1 MSSRTNTLRMGLIRE
16 SLLRFNEHKEMNK
29 RMSIDGKFFADL
41 AKEVGLNTSHLDV
54 LGERQHWEIVVGGD
68 LLERL
73 VGIQRQFERLA
84 VMGDDEY
91 RGFYIEVPR
100 PTPEEWGDAEELIA
114 LGEYDS
120 REAFLADWLAFNPME
135 TRWFHVASSRY
146 GDSRS
151 LRVTDRKRTMFIITN
166 CPACADGAPDDA
178 WYRDILTRLF
188 DYLERMIDVVVA
200 NPNGFNDYVAQNLPY
215 QQRIGRISQK
225 EFNRIV
231 PNCKIEVEDK
241 ETAIKALEDS
251 VHGRSVPPLETMT
264 IRRYCSYY
272 RIANEAYEAYY
283 RKRGASG
290 RVYEDPQDVP
300 EELRD
305 VAYYKRMKFVDV
317 EALYDIDSPAD
328 FVRFAT
334 DHYGELGL
342 SRLNIF
348 ASNKRQQGWII
359 VVSNS
364 YTANVGLAIEV
375 ATALYKAGAP
385 LLIYD
390 AEKLLR
396 ILREEDWVRLIPDSF
411 HNYMGYQE
419 EGIVYELPWEYECSD
434 DGDSPLTKE
443 QYHAIVSLTEWQT
456 EERVKPIA

>member
-1 MSSRTNTLRMGLIRE
+1 
-16 SLLRFNEHKEMNK
+16 MNK
-29 RMSIDGKFFADL
+29 RKIIDRKLLADL
-41 AKEVGLNTSHLDV
+41 AKEVGMNTSHLDV
-54 LGERQHWEIVVGGD
+54 LGARQHWEIVVGGNM
-68 LLERL
+68 LERL
-73 VGIQRQFERLA
+73 VDIQRQFGRLA

-100 PTPEEWGDAEELIA
+100 PTPEEWGNAEELIA
-114 LGEYDS
+114 SGEYDS

-151 LRVTDRKRTMFIITN
+151 LRITDRKRTMFIITN

-178 WYRDILTRLF
+178 WCRDILTRLF

-200 NPNGFNDYVAQNLPY
+200 NPDGFNDYVAHNLPY
-215 QQRIGRISQK
+215 QQRTGRIAQR
-225 EFNRIV
+225 ELNRIV
-231 PNCKIEVEDK
+231 PNCKIEVEDP

-251 VHGRSVPPLETMT
+251 AHGRSVPPLETMT
-264 IRRYCSYY
+264 IRLYCTYY

-283 RKRGASG
+283 RKRGACG

-317 EALYDIDSPAD
+317 ETLYDIDSPAD
-328 FVRFAT
+328 FIRFAT

-348 ASNKRQQGWII
+348 ASNKRQQGWMI

-364 YTANVGLAIEV
+364 YSANVGLAIEV

-396 ILREEDWVRLIPDSF
+396 ILREEDWVRLVPDSF

-419 EGIVYELPWEYECSD
+419 EGTVYELPWEYECSGD
-434 DGDSPLTKE
+434 VDSPLTRE
-443 QYHAIVSLTEWQT
+443 QYHAIVSLTEWQP
-456 EERVKPIA
+456 EEQVKPIV

>member
-1 MSSRTNTLRMGLIRE
+1 MNERKIINRT
-16 SLLRFNEHKEMNK
+16 LLT
-29 RMSIDGKFFADL
+29 DL
-41 AKEVGLNTSHLDV
+41 AKDVGLNASHLEAM
-54 LGERQHWEIVVGGD
+54 GESRQWEIVVGGD
-68 LLERL
+68 MLERL
-73 VGIQRQFERLA
+73 VEIQHRFERLA

-100 PTPEEWGDAEELIA
+100 PTPEEWGYTEELITS
-114 LGEYDS
+114 GEYDS

-151 LRVTDRKRTMFIITN
+151 IRVTDRKRTRFIITN
-166 CPACADGAPDDA
+166 RSKCADAEPDDT
-178 WYRDILTRLF
+178 WCRENLTRFF
-188 DYLERMIDVVVA
+188 DYLQRMIDVVVA
-200 NPNGFNDYVAQNLPY
+200 NPDGFNDYVAHNLPY
-215 QQRIGRISQK
+215 QQRTGRIAQK

-231 PNCKIEVEDK
+231 PKFKIEVEDR

-251 VHGRSVPPLETMT
+251 VHGHSAPLFETMT
-264 IRRYCSYY
+264 IRKYCTYY
-272 RIANEAYEAYY
+272 RIANEVYEAYH
-283 RKRGASG
+283 RKRGFRG
-290 RVYEDPQDVP
+290 RIHTDPQDVP

-305 VAYYKRMKFVDV
+305 VVYYKRKKFVDV
-317 EALYDIDSPAD
+317 TEMYDIDSPED
-328 FVRFAT
+328 FMRFAT

-348 ASNKRQQGWII
+348 ASHDRQQGWKI

-364 YTANVGLAIEV
+364 YSANAGLAIEV

-396 ILREEDWVRLIPDSF
+396 TLLEEDYVRLVPDSY

-419 EGIVYELPWEYECSD
+419 EATVYELPWEYECSD
-434 DGDSPLTKE
+434 DANSVLTKE
-443 QYHAIVSLTEWQT
+443 QYQTIVSNAEWQDI
-456 EERVKPIA
+456 EQVK

>member
-1 MSSRTNTLRMGLIRE
+1 MNERKIIDRKLIT
-16 SLLRFNEHKEMNK
+16 
-29 RMSIDGKFFADL
+29 GL
-41 AKEVGLNTSHLDV
+41 AKDVGLNASHLEA
-54 LGERQHWEIVVGGD
+54 LGESRQWEIVVGGD
-68 LLERL
+68 MLERL
-73 VGIQRQFERLA
+73 VEIQHRFERLA

-100 PTPEEWGDAEELIA
+100 PTPEEWGYTEELITS
-114 LGEYDS
+114 GEYDS

-135 TRWFHVASSRY
+135 TKWFHVASSRY

-151 LRVTDRKRTMFIITN
+151 IRVTDRKHTHFIITN
-166 CPACADGAPDDA
+166 CPKYTDIEPDDT
-178 WYRDILTRLF
+178 WRRENLTRLF
-188 DYLERMIDVVVA
+188 DYLERVIDVVVA
-200 NPNGFNDYVAQNLPY
+200 NPDGFNDYVAHNLPY

-231 PNCKIEVEDK
+231 PNFKIEVEDR

-251 VHGRSVPPLETMT
+251 VHGHSSPLLETMT
-264 IRRYCSYY
+264 IRKYCTYF
-272 RIANEAYEAYY
+272 RIANEVYEAYH
-283 RKRGASG
+283 RKRGLRG
-290 RVYEDPQDVP
+290 RIHTDPQDVP

-305 VAYYKRMKFVDV
+305 AVYYKRKKFMDV
-317 EALYDIDSPAD
+317 AEMYDIDSQED
-328 FVRFAT
+328 FIRFAT

-348 ASNKRQQGWII
+348 ASNDRQQGWKI

-364 YTANVGLAIEV
+364 YSANAGLAIEV

-396 ILREEDWVRLIPDSF
+396 ILLEEDYVRLVPDSY

-419 EGIVYELPWEYECSD
+419 EGSVYELPWEYECSV
-434 DGDSPLTKE
+434 DSNSVLTKE
-443 QYHAIVSLTEWQT
+443 QYQVIVSIAEWQDV
-456 EERVKPIA
+456 ERIFL

>member
-1 MSSRTNTLRMGLIRE
+1 MP
-16 SLLRFNEHKEMNK
+16 
-29 RMSIDGKFFADL
+29 
-41 AKEVGLNTSHLDV
+41 
-54 LGERQHWEIVVGGD
+54 VVGGD
-68 LLERL
+68 MLERL
-73 VGIQRQFERLA
+73 VEIQHRFEQLA

-100 PTPEEWGDAEELIA
+100 PTPEEWGNAENLVA
-114 LGEYDS
+114 SGEYDS

-146 GDSRS
+146 EDSRS
-151 LRVTDRKRTMFIITN
+151 IRVTDRKRTRFIITN
-166 CPACADGAPDDA
+166 SPKCADAGPDDT
-178 WYRDILTRLF
+178 WYRENLIRLF

-264 IRRYCSYY
+264 IRQYCSYY

-290 RVYEDPQDVP
+290 RVYEDPQGVP
-300 EELRD
+300 EELRE

-317 EALYDIDSPAD
+317 ETLYDIDSPAD
-328 FVRFAT
+328 FIRFAT

-348 ASNKRQQGWII
+348 ASHDRQQGWKI

-364 YTANVGLAIEV
+364 YSANAGLAIEV

-396 ILREEDWVRLIPDSF
+396 ILLEEDYVRLVPDSY

-419 EGIVYELPWEYECSD
+419 EGSVYELPWEYECSD

-443 QYHAIVSLTEWQT
+443 QYHAIVSLTEWQP
-456 EERVKPIA
+456 EAQVKPIA

>member
-1 MSSRTNTLRMGLIRE
+1 
-16 SLLRFNEHKEMNK
+16 MNK
-29 RMSIDGKFFADL
+29 RMSIDRKLLADL

-114 LGEYDS
+114 SGEYDS

-146 GDSRS
+146 EDSRS

-200 NPNGFNDYVAQNLPY
+200 NPNGFNDYVAHNLPY

-264 IRRYCSYY
+264 IRQYCSYY

-290 RVYEDPQDVP
+290 RVYEDPQGVP

-317 EALYDIDSPAD
+317 ETLYDIDSPAD
-328 FVRFAT
+328 FMRFAT

-348 ASNKRQQGWII
+348 ASNKRQQGWMI

-364 YTANVGLAIEV
+364 YSANVGLAIEV

-390 AEKLLR
+390 AERFLR
-396 ILREEDWVRLIPDSF
+396 ILREEDYVRLVPSSF

-419 EGIVYELPWEYECSD
+419 EGTVYELPWEYECSGD
-434 DGDSPLTKE
+434 VDSPLTLE
-443 QYHAIVSLTEWQT
+443 QYHAIVSLTEWQP
-456 EERVKPIA
+456 EEQVRSIA

>member
-1 MSSRTNTLRMGLIRE
+1 MRMGLIRE
-16 SLLRFNEHKEMNK
+16 SLLRFNEHTEMNK
-29 RMSIDGKFFADL
+29 RKSIDRKLFADL
-41 AKEVGLNTSHLDV
+41 TKEVGLNTSHLGV
-54 LGERQHWEIVVGGD
+54 LGERQHWEIVVGCD
-68 LLERL
+68 MLDRL
-73 VGIQRQFERLA
+73 IEIQHRFERLA

-91 RGFYIEVPR
+91 RGFYVEVPR
-100 PTPEEWGDAEELIA
+100 PTPEEWGEAEELIA
-114 LGEYDS
+114 SGEYDS

-135 TRWFHVASSRY
+135 TRWFHVASTRY

-151 LRVTDRKRTMFIITN
+151 IRVTDRKRTRFIITN
-166 CPACADGAPDDA
+166 RSACADGEPDDT
-178 WYRDILTRLF
+178 WCRETLTRLF
-188 DYLERMIDVVVA
+188 DYLKRLIDIVVA
-200 NPNGFNDYVAQNLPY
+200 NPDGFNDYVAHNLPY
-215 QQRIGRISQK
+215 QQRTGRIAQK

-231 PNCKIEVEDK
+231 PNFKIEVEDP

-251 VHGRSVPPLETMT
+251 VHGRSVLPLESMT
-264 IRRYCSYY
+264 IRLYCTYY

-283 RKRGASG
+283 RNRGASG

-300 EELRD
+300 EDLRD

-328 FVRFAT
+328 FIRFAT

-348 ASNKRQQGWII
+348 ASNKCQQGWMI

-364 YTANVGLAIEV
+364 YSANAGLAIEV

-390 AEKLLR
+390 AERLLR
-396 ILREEDWVRLIPDSF
+396 VLREEDYVRLIPDSF

-419 EGIVYELPWEYECSD
+419 EGSVYELPWEYECSD

-443 QYHAIVSLTEWQT
+443 QYHAIVSLTEWQP
-456 EERVKPIA
+456 EAQVKPIA

>member
-1 MSSRTNTLRMGLIRE
+1 
-16 SLLRFNEHKEMNK
+16 MNK
-29 RMSIDGKFFADL
+29 RMSIDRKFLADL

-54 LGERQHWEIVVGGD
+54 LGERQHWEIVVGGC

-114 LGEYDS
+114 SGEYDS

-200 NPNGFNDYVAQNLPY
+200 NPNGFNDYVAHNLPY

-251 VHGRSVPPLETMT
+251 VHGHSVPPLETMT
-264 IRRYCSYY
+264 IRQYCSYY

-290 RVYEDPQDVP
+290 RVYEDPQGVP

-317 EALYDIDSPAD
+317 ETLYDIDSPAD
-328 FVRFAT
+328 FIRFAT

-348 ASNKRQQGWII
+348 ASNKRQQGWMI

-364 YTANVGLAIEV
+364 YSANVGLAIEV

-390 AEKLLR
+390 AERFLR
-396 ILREEDWVRLIPDSF
+396 ILREEDYVRLVPSSF

-419 EGIVYELPWEYECSD
+419 EGTVYELPWEYECSGD
-434 DGDSPLTKE
+434 VDSPLTLE
-443 QYHAIVSLTEWQT
+443 QYHAIVSLTEWQP
-456 EERVKPIA
+456 EEQVRSIA

>member
-1 MSSRTNTLRMGLIRE
+1 MGLIWE
-16 SLLRFNEHKEMNK
+16 SLLRFNEHTEMDERK
-29 RMSIDGKFFADL
+29 SIDRKFLADL

-68 LLERL
+68 MLERL

-100 PTPEEWGDAEELIA
+100 PAPEEWGDAEELIA
-114 LGEYDS
+114 SGEYDS

-135 TRWFHVASSRY
+135 TRWFHVASARY

-166 CPACADGAPDDA
+166 CSACADGTHDDA
-178 WYRDILTRLF
+178 WCRDILTHLF
-188 DYLERMIDVVVA
+188 DYLQRLIDVVVA
-200 NPNGFNDYVAQNLPY
+200 NPDGFNDYVAHNLPY
-215 QQRIGRISQK
+215 QQRTGRIAQR
-225 EFNRIV
+225 ELNRII
-231 PNCKIEVEDK
+231 PNCKIEVEDR
-241 ETAIKALEDS
+241 ETAIKALKDS
-251 VHGRSVPPLETMT
+251 VHGHSAPLLETMT
-264 IRRYCSYY
+264 IRKYCTYF
-272 RIANEAYEAYY
+272 RIANEVYEAYHW
-283 RKRGASG
+283 KRGFRG
-290 RVYEDPQDVP
+290 RTYTDPQYVP
-300 EELRD
+300 DELRD
-305 VAYYKRMKFVDV
+305 VVYYKRKKFIDV
-317 EALYDIDSPAD
+317 TEMYDIDSPED
-328 FVRFAT
+328 FMRFAT

-348 ASNKRQQGWII
+348 ASNYRQQGWKI

-364 YTANVGLAIEV
+364 YSANAGLAIEV

-396 ILREEDWVRLIPDSF
+396 ILLEEDYVRLVPDSY

-419 EGIVYELPWEYECSD
+419 EGAVYEMPWEYECSD
-434 DGDSPLTKE
+434 DGDSPQTLE
-443 QYHAIVSLTEWQT
+443 QYHAIVSLTEWQP
-456 EERVKPIA
+456 EEQVKPIA